1 METLLKAQET
11 PISDTFIRHYLPNT
25 QVITYEQ
32 LGNYSTITE
41 LLPNKKDAVVL
52 LFLTAENFGHFCC
65 ILRNRN
71 KILFFDSYK
80 FRPDKQLLFIDKHER
95 KQLNQEIPHLSYLL
109 NQALKNGMMVTFSE
123 TQFQNIND
131 PNIATCGRYCIA
143 IIQYWFRTIN
153 PSLKGFY
160 NYFKKLQEKYELTND
175 LLVSKIVPDY

>member
-1 METLLKAQET
+1 
-11 PISDTFIRHYLPNT
+11 
-25 QVITYEQ
+25 
-32 LGNYSTITE
+32 
-41 LLPNKKDAVVL
+41 
-52 LFLTAENFGHFCC
+52 
-65 ILRNRN
+65 
-71 KILFFDSYK
+71 
-80 FRPDKQLLFIDKHER
+80 
-95 KQLNQEIPHLSYLL
+95 
-109 NQALKNGMMVTFSE
+109 MMVTFSE